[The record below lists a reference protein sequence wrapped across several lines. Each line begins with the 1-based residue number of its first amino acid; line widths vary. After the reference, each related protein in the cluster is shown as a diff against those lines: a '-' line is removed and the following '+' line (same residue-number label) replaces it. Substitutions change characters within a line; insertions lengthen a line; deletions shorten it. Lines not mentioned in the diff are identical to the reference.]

1 MSGFYRRSVL
11 VFGLVAIALGIALAV
26 ETTVAGG
33 GSTGYIVAVLFLAL
47 GFGRIYLLR
56 RR

>member
-1 MSGFYRRSVL
+1 MSGFYRRSVV
-11 VFGLVAIALGIALAV
+11 VFGLVAIGLGIALLV

-33 GSTGYIVAVLFLAL
+33 GTTGYVVGVLFLAL

>member
-1 MSGFYRRSVL
+1 VSGFYRRSVV
-11 VFGLVAIALGIALAV
+11 VFGLVAIGLGIALLV

-33 GSTGYIVAVLFLAL
+33 GTTGYVVGVLFLAL